1 MDRYEYQPVPVE
13 QLADYLNTS
22 EGHEFTFH
30 PPTLVRNAI
39 CELYA
44 IKKNRPL
51 SFIRN
56 VIRAVNKNR
65 SLEASTRDSERQAA
79 IDFLE
84 AGRDM
89 ALFVAAYRG
98 SNASGPDDVWRI
110 GNPENDDHFFTDKP
124 ESAKKAEQNGYEV
137 THFVPAAH
145 HGSRPVARAE
155 RWNGSDSYREV
166 HIGKFCCVIYDPRG
180 ETADQ
185 LVAIINGET
194 P

>member
-44 IKKNRPL
+44 IKKG
-51 SFIRN
+51 
-56 VIRAVNKNR
+56 
-65 SLEASTRDSERQAA
+65 Q
-79 IDFLE
+79 
-84 AGRDM
+84 
-89 ALFVAAYRG
+89 
-98 SNASGPDDVWRI
+98 
-110 GNPENDDHFFTDKP
+110 
-124 ESAKKAEQNGYEV
+124 
-137 THFVPAAH
+137 VPAGVILPAQ
-145 HGSRPVARAE
+145 GSSEVNDGAWKLHDGLTDFGPLNGAQFNNLKGCFYEALKVCFAAKAVPKATAE

-166 HIGKFCCVIYDPRG
+166 HIGKFGCVIYDPRG

-194 P
+194 S